1 MLGNAIKYSPENTTI
16 KLDVLLKDNKIIFSI
31 KDQGRGI
38 PKEDQKH
45 IFERYFRAENAL
57 LDQGTGIGLNISKTH
72 LVNMGG
78 QISFLSEENKGTLF
92 KIEVPILNPGNS
104 I

>member
-1 MLGNAIKYSPENTTI
+1 
-16 KLDVLLKDNKIIFSI
+16 VLNDSKIIFSI
-31 KDQGRGI
+31 KDHGRGI
-38 PKEDQKH
+38 PEKDQKH

-72 LVNMGG
+72 LINMGG
-78 QISFLSEENKGTLF
+78 QITFVSEENKGTLF
-92 KIEVPILNPGNS
+92 RIEVPLVNPVNC